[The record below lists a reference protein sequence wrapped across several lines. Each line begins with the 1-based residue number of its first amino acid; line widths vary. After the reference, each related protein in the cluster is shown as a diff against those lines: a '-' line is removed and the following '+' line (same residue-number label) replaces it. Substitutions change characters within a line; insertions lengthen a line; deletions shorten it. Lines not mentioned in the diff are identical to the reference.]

1 MKNLKLLPLVAMISG
16 VLVGCGG
23 GGGGGGGGG
32 TPVATYTWQ
41 VVDLYKVERSKV
53 GTGCAI
59 FANMSDGSGDVI
71 ASRVANRDYRILFHN
86 SDGSVVIDKT
96 IEGADLPSSGIIT
109 FKESDVPDG
118 GYVALEELDG
128 RSIGQR
134 DSYMFGVHKSLLQN
148 MTLAISSPQTN
159 NSCYKGE
166 QEPVD
171 LNVSNAVI
179 DVLANDNP
187 AYFMTSASNSRV
199 KGALGSKPE
208 GVPVYSGI
216 PSLEKKL
223 VTRFEEY
230 TNDEAN
236 NLTQYAIVPL
246 GAVYDATNPTT
257 TPAQKLKGDIVSP
270 SFSTTDLTLSSSGV
284 EVVLSGGVYQWQPL
298 FDSSITYSI
307 AKSELDL
314 SSWSFRLNGTTPD
327 ISGSWIYTAQKVADG
342 NDVNISYPNVHDF
355 STTTIGACGNSYCV
369 NSVGYSPS
377 DFQVQRTAI
386 RSKTDA
392 DRDFFQTVYSVP
404 SRSQVILKSP
414 SEQIVPKATDRVEI
428 QVVDSDAS
436 LRDKAKFTMALG
448 MNLQNLGTDTTFKD
462 FNGVV
467 MLPSEQLKYK
477 KLMMSQN
484 YQALSN
490 KVN

>member
-187 AYFMTSASNSRV
+187 AYFMTSAS
-199 KGALGSKPE
+199 KLAGEGSP
-208 GVPVYSGI
+208 
-216 PSLEKKL
+216 
-223 VTRFEEY
+223 R
-230 TNDEAN
+230 
-236 NLTQYAIVPL
+236 
-246 GAVYDATNPTT
+246 
-257 TPAQKLKGDIVSP
+257 LKARRC
-270 SFSTTDLTLSSSGV
+270 TC
-284 EVVLSGGVYQWQPL
+284 L
-298 FDSSITYSI
+298 F
-307 AKSELDL
+307 
-314 SSWSFRLNGTTPD
+314 
-327 ISGSWIYTAQKVADG
+327 
-342 NDVNISYPNVHDF
+342 
-355 STTTIGACGNSYCV
+355 GNS
-369 NSVGYSPS
+369 
-377 DFQVQRTAI
+377 
-386 RSKTDA
+386 
-392 DRDFFQTVYSVP
+392 
-404 SRSQVILKSP
+404 
-414 SEQIVPKATDRVEI
+414 
-428 QVVDSDAS
+428 
-436 LRDKAKFTMALG
+436 FTRE
-448 MNLQNLGTDTTFKD
+448 KI
-462 FNGVV
+462 
-467 MLPSEQLKYK
+467 
-477 KLMMSQN
+477 
-484 YQALSN
+484 SN
-490 KVN
+490 AF

>member
-41 VVDLYKVERSKV
+41 VVDVYKEERSKV
-53 GTGCAI
+53 LTGCAI

-166 QEPVD
+166 QEPKD
-171 LNVSNAVI
+171 STKNDAVI
-179 DVLANDNP
+179 AVTANGNP
-187 AYFMTSASNSRV
+187 AFFMTSSSESNT
-199 KGALGSKPE
+199 KGGTQ
-208 GVPVYSGI
+208 PVGLSVHSGI
-216 PSLEKKL
+216 PSVEKKL
-223 VTRFEEY
+223 VTAFSQY
-230 TNDEAN
+230 SNSEAN
-236 NLTQYAIVPL
+236 NLTQYAIVPVN
-246 GAVYDATNPTT
+246 AVYDVTNPPTN
-257 TPAQKLKGDIVSP
+257 PPVSILSDNHIVSTG
-270 SFSTTDLTLSSSGV
+270 FTATDLNLSNSGV

-307 AKSELDL
+307 AKSEVDL

-392 DRDFFQTVYSVP
+392 DRDFFQTVYSIP

-428 QVVDSDAS
+428 QVVDSNAS